1 MHPLRSVC
9 QALLFSIRVS
19 FPLVYTLN
27 LSLFFY
33 AKYYAFIY
41 LLIIYI
47 YIFSYYIVNVLYTM
61 YYIVYSLYVIN
72 ILYVYLY
79 YSYQPVFN

>member
-47 YIFSYYIVNVLYTM
+47 FSYYIVNILYTM
-61 YYIVYSLYVIN
+61 YYIVYSLYIIN